1 MKKTLFLLLSIILLK
16 SSSLFAYDFSSVN
29 SNGDTIYYNITS
41 AVSPY
46 AVSVTN
52 KAYNTYSGNI
62 IIPSTVI
69 NNSIIYFVNAI
80 ENYAFEGCSGLTSVT
95 FPNSLVSIGNQAFAF
110 CAALTSVNFPSS
122 LRAIGILAFSHSG
135 LTSVTI
141 PDSVTSISMYGFS
154 SCTNLTEIHFNAINC
169 TTDDA
174 FSFCPN
180 VKIIFFGTN
189 VLNIP
194 TDFFEH
200 FDNFTNLT
208 IRNFSSIAPTSN
220 TSFYNLPVFIP
231 CGSLAS
237 YQTNSSWNQS
247 NLFQVCD
254 TISLNFVSQT
264 IYDDIYCDGVISV
277 GLNFRNIGLDT
288 ITSMTISNT
297 INGNVHNYNW
307 TGVLITAQSD
317 TILIPNL
324 PITLGIDNFVNTTI
338 TNINGHPQ
346 TGLSKSGTIEQEQ
359 IQSLE
364 GNLKLILTR
373 DRYGMETY
381 WTLKNSTGNTII
393 SGDHYPNLTQNGT
406 VTDTII
412 FPSLVTDCYKFEI
425 LDRAGD
431 GISPTYGAGNYRIEN
446 EFGDT
451 LIYSNGQYG
460 YGEKKNINYSNC
472 HDTII
477 YLVGSICMGDTFY
490 FNGQLLTTSGI
501 FIDSLQGIKGCDSI
515 LHLTLTVNQLTTPS
529 NISLIGVQNYFKLS
543 WQGNADN
550 YIIYRDNDS
559 ITSINDTIF
568 IDSTVVHGVN
578 YCYKVKALNSE
589 CEKESEEICQV
600 FLGLNEII
608 IPNNIT
614 IYPNPANNKTTLKV
628 EGLTEKADVIIY
640 DINGRKLKKY
650 TMNANQ
656 NDLEIDVSGFA
667 KGIYQIK
674 LTTQSYSISKKLI
687 IQ

>member
-1 MKKTLFLLLSIILLK
+1 MKKTLFLLISIFLLNA
-16 SSSLFAYDFSSVN
+16 SSLFAYDFSSVN

-41 AVSPY
+41 AVSPFT
-46 AVSVTN
+46 VSVTN
-52 KAYNTYSGNI
+52 KVYNTYSGNI

-69 NNSIIYFVNAI
+69 NNSITYSVNAI
-80 ENYAFEGCSGLTSVT
+80 ENYAFEACSGLTSVT
-95 FPNSLVSIGNQAFAF
+95 FPNSLVSIGDEAFAF
-110 CAALTSVNFPSS
+110 CSALTSVNFPSS
-122 LRAIGILAFSHSG
+122 LRTIGILAFSHSG

-169 TTDDA
+169 YTDSP
-174 FSFCPN
+174 FGFCDN
-180 VKIIFFGTN
+180 VKLIYFGTN
-189 VLNIP
+189 VSTISSNI
-194 TDFFEH
+194 
-200 FDNFTNLT
+200 FDQFSNFMSLT
-208 IRNFSSIAPTSN
+208 IRSFAPIAPTSN
-220 TSFYNLPVFIP
+220 VNFYNIPVYIP

-237 YQTNSSWNQS
+237 YQANSNWNQS
-247 NLFQVCD
+247 NLLQVCD

-264 IYDDIYCDGVISV
+264 LDDDIYCDGVISV
-277 GLNFRNIGLDT
+277 ELNVRNVGFDT

-297 INGNVHNYNW
+297 INGNVQNYNW
-307 TGVLITAQSD
+307 TGSIITPQLRA
-317 TILIPNL
+317 IIIPNL
-324 PITLGIDNFVNTTI
+324 PITMGIDNIVNTTI
-338 TNINGHPQ
+338 TQINGQPQ
-346 TGLSKSGTIEQEQ
+346 TGLSRIGTIEQEQ

-364 GNLKLILTR
+364 GDLKLILTR
-373 DRYGMETY
+373 DKYGDETS
-381 WTLKNSTGNTII
+381 WTFRNSVGDTII
-393 SGDHYPNLTQNGT
+393 SGGNYPRLTEIGT

-431 GISPTYGAGNYRIEN
+431 GINANYGAGNYRIEN

-477 YLVGSICMGDTFY
+477 YLVGSICAGDTFY
-490 FNGQLLTTSGI
+490 FNQQLLTTSGI
-501 FIDSLQGIKGCDSI
+501 FIDSLQGINGCDSI

-529 NISLIGVQNYFKLS
+529 NISLIGVQNYFELS

-559 ITSINDTIF
+559 IASINDTIF
-568 IDSTVVHGVN
+568 KDSTVVNGVN

-589 CEKESEEICQV
+589 CVIESEEICQV
-600 FLGLNEII
+600 FLGLTEII

-614 IYPNPANNKTTLKV
+614 IYPNPTNNRTTLQV
-628 EGLTEKADVIIY
+628 EGLTEKADIIIY
-640 DINGRKLKKY
+640 DINGRGLKKY